1 MADFTNFSTMA
12 ANLQN
17 VQDILRLFRNIYGAC
32 GEVNALIARYEA
44 DTAFQTEWDHMFT
57 SGQTVELGT
66 MAVQAQTLYTDWA
79 GKGRIANVQA
89 TGVIT
94 VAAGGGVVNKTF
106 IVGTQTFTIK
116 SALSQPRLA
125 GEVLINA
132 TPIEQAI
139 NIATAI
145 GQDTL
150 TSGATATASTTTEGA
165 ATVNIVA
172 VAAGIAGN
180 NVAVSVSSGS
190 GLSVS
195 GLVAGKLSGGVNAK
209 IGPLA

>member
-1 MADFTNFSTMA
+1 MADFSNFSTMA
-12 ANLQN
+12 TNLQN

-44 DTAFQTEWDHMFT
+44 DTAFQAEWDHMFT
-57 SGQTVELGT
+57 AGQTVELGT
-66 MAVQAQTLYTDWA
+66 MGVQAQTLYTDWA

-94 VAAGGGVVNKTF
+94 VAAGGGVLNKTF

-116 SALSQPRLA
+116 AALSQPRLA

-132 TPIEQAI
+132 TPIDQAI

-145 GQDTL
+145 GQDSA
-150 TSGATATASTTTEGA
+150 TSGATATAATAESA
-165 ATVNIVA
+165 ASVNIVA

-190 GLSVS
+190 GLTVS